1 MGRSRRAPVRC
12 TREQPQQCLRPL
24 APPPA
29 PSPPFIPP
37 PPLPRDPH
45 RGNTSGP
52 DYFLDPLAS
61 APCAATGEAPPG
73 ATISNADLTAQLQ
86 ARQEAKARR
95 DFATA
100 DAIRFALERQ
110 HRVKVYDTT
119 KSWIANDGRKGNTV
133 GPNFFSLDGTS
144 FAAGNQAPPI
154 SGSPRRYVGFVGS
167 RNESF
172 GRNEH
177 IVSDAPAAAP
187 PSPPAATAS
196 GSAGQAV
203 PVVLDEPVLKSVA
216 PPPTPPPPPP
226 PRRVAHA
233 DVSQSPRSK
242 LGAVMAPIIT
252 KSLAPTDDVQQQLD
266 AVKSTLYT
274 YEVAFESQNGY
285 KPRTRAEWGEVWA
298 EYERYAA
305 LRKLAKDKE
314 AQEEAAAR
322 KLAKDKEAQ
331 KEEALRKLAKD
342 TEAKE
347 EAARASAIEATA
359 TAATL
364 ATAAAALAPAP
375 SPAASTTAAT
385 ATATTAATAA
395 AAATATTAAT
405 ATAAAA
411 ATVTTATKATKAT
424 ATMTA
429 EDETLVRS
437 IARAFPEPPPKQPSH
452 SASRPDSRGPSEGIS
467 EKSTE
472 GVSDGISMGS
482 SDGISIGSSEGI
494 TEGSSSSRP
503 EARAPSEVSKRFGT
517 AEPSVVA
524 GTERSTERRDGLS
537 VKSAVPVAH
546 EEEPLQ
552 LPCHDRGPVLCLD
565 KVARA
570 AHGAVMGAAGSMT
583 YAQLMAAG
591 MAENQAGHPAA
602 ARILFL
608 QCYELSGQPYAALS
622 AANMSLKLGRAQVRG
637 PLKPT
642 EGH

>member
-1 MGRSRRAPVRC
+1 
-12 TREQPQQCLRPL
+12 
-24 APPPA
+24 
-29 PSPPFIPP
+29 
-37 PPLPRDPH
+37 
-45 RGNTSGP
+45 
-52 DYFLDPLAS
+52 LDPLAS
-61 APCAATGEAPPG
+61 APSAATGEAPPG
-73 ATISNADLTAQLQ
+73 ATISNADLIAQLQ

-154 SGSPRRYVGFVGS
+154 SGSPRRFVGS

-216 PPPTPPPPPP
+216 PPPMPPPPPP

-322 KLAKDKEAQ
+322 KLAKDKEA
-331 KEEALRKLAKD
+331 
-342 TEAKE
+342 KE
-347 EAARASAIEATA
+347 EAARASAMEATA
-359 TAATL
+359 TAAAL
-364 ATAAAALAPAP
+364 APATAATPATASAALAPAP

-424 ATMTA
+424 ATTTA
-429 EDETLVRS
+429 EDETLMRS
-437 IARAFPEPPPKQPSH
+437 IARAFPKPPPKQPSH
-452 SASRPDSRGPSEGIS
+452 SAPRPDSRGPSEGISEGIS

-472 GVSDGISMGS
+472 GVSDGISM
-482 SDGISIGSSEGI
+482 GSSEGI

-503 EARAPSEVSKRFGT
+503 EARAPSEASKRLGT